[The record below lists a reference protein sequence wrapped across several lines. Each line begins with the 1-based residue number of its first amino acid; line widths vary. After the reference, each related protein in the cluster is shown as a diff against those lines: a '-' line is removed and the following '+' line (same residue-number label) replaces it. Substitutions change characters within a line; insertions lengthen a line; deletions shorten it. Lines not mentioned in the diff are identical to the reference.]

1 MQIFKKPEKIE
12 WLFMSIIESCKNCIL
27 RINQENI
34 FLVRFSSLC
43 LRHKIIIKMIL
54 SNVIRCALM
63 TIKINHE
70 KKPLPNVSNNPSS
83 FSFISDLTFIW
94 KESGFYSG
102 FIFTICGLAECP
114 IPQIIYCHLSVLL
127 YNLRNFKFSLL
138 LTMKNFWVSTL
149 L

>member
-70 KKPLPNVSNNPSS
+70 KNLCQASPIILSS
-83 FSFISDLTFIW
+83 FSFTSDLTFYLKRKW
-94 KESGFYSG
+94 LLFGFY
-102 FIFTICGLAECP
+102 
-114 IPQIIYCHLSVLL
+114 IY
-127 YNLRNFKFSLL
+127 
-138 LTMKNFWVSTL
+138 NFWTRWMSHTPNNLLPSFSTFVQL
-149 L
+149 KKFLNFLSC

>member
-1 MQIFKKPEKIE
+1 MQIFKILKIE

-43 LRHKIIIKMIL
+43 QRHKIIIKRVL

-70 KKPLPNVSNNPSS
+70 KKPLPSVSNNPFLIFFYFRLDFYLKRKWLLFGFYIYNFWTRWMSHTPNNLLPS
-83 FSFISDLTFIW
+83 FSTFVQL
-94 KESGFYSG
+94 K
-102 FIFTICGLAECP
+102 
-114 IPQIIYCHLSVLL
+114 
-127 YNLRNFKFSLL
+127 KF
-138 LTMKNFWVSTL
+138 
-149 L
+149 